1 MRFTSVLFCFLR
13 LVLEFFAAVFLEGF
27 LLLFHLAVIIP
38 H

>member
-1 MRFTSVLFCFLR
+1 MRFTLVLFFLR
-13 LVLEFFAAVFLEGF
+13 LVLEFFAAVFLEVF